1 MNEVNLIICYTEEV
15 NMPKTDDQSPE
26 STISSTM
33 FDLRGKQ
40 SVRATFKLSQK
51 AIDSIGLV
59 AIHLGIKQKSLF
71 DHIIDDLDAL
81 DTLAKT
87 IKIRQFQKI
96 QRKQKTY
103 VLSRKTIEA
112 LEAISQAYDTP
123 RDALVEYSVK
133 KLESIIKAEKSR
145 HKERK
150 ILQKNIIAHFDQ
162 GRMLYKKAMN
172 LLGENDPFC
181 RRMEKA
187 VFACQK
193 TQEDLSDFIK
203 KSEILEDF

>member
-1 MNEVNLIICYTEEV
+1 MLSFGKEMI
-15 NMPKTDDQSPE
+15 MPKIDEQSL
-26 STISSTM
+26 SSTM

-87 IKIRQFQKI
+87 IKLRQFQKI
-96 QRKQKTY
+96 QRTQKTY

-123 RDALVEYSVK
+123 RDALVEYSIK
-133 KLESIIKAEKSR
+133 KLESIITAEKAR

-150 ILQKNIIAHFDQ
+150 ILQKNIIDHFNQ
-162 GRMLYKKAMN
+162 GKILYKKATN
-172 LLGENDPFC
+172 LLGKNDPFC
-181 RRMEKA
+181 KPMEKA
-187 VFACQK
+187 VFACEK
-193 TQEDLSDFIK
+193 TQEELTEFLE
-203 KSEILEDF
+203 KSRVLEEF

>member
-1 MNEVNLIICYTEEV
+1 
-15 NMPKTDDQSPE
+15 MPKIDDQFPNS
-26 STISSTM
+26 IGSTM

-81 DTLAKT
+81 DSLAQQ
-87 IKIRQFQKI
+87 IQLRQFKKI
-96 QRKQKTY
+96 PRKQKTY
-103 VLSRKTIEA
+103 VLSRQTIDA

-133 KLESIIKAEKSR
+133 KLESIINAEKAR

-150 ILQKNIIAHFDQ
+150 ILQKNIIDHFNQ
-162 GRMLYKKAMN
+162 GRALYKKASD
-172 LLGENDPFC
+172 LLGKNDPFC
-181 RRMEKA
+181 KRMEKA
-187 VFACQK
+187 VFACEK
-193 TQEDLSDFIK
+193 TQTELSDFLE
-203 KSEILEDF
+203 KSKILEEF

>member
-1 MNEVNLIICYTEEV
+1 
-15 NMPKTDDQSPE
+15 MPKKDDQFQDS
-26 STISSTM
+26 IRSTM

-81 DTLAKT
+81 DSLAQQ
-87 IKIRQFQKI
+87 IQLRQFKKI
-96 QRKQKTY
+96 PRKQKTY
-103 VLSRKTIEA
+103 VLSRKTIDA

-133 KLESIIKAEKSR
+133 KLESIINAEKAR

-150 ILQKNIIAHFDQ
+150 ILQKNIIDHFNQ
-162 GRMLYKKAMN
+162 GRTLYKKASD
-172 LLGENDPFC
+172 LLGKNDPFC
-181 RRMEKA
+181 KRMEKA
-187 VFACQK
+187 VFACEK
-193 TQEDLSDFIK
+193 TQAELSDFLE
-203 KSEILEDF
+203 KSKILEEF